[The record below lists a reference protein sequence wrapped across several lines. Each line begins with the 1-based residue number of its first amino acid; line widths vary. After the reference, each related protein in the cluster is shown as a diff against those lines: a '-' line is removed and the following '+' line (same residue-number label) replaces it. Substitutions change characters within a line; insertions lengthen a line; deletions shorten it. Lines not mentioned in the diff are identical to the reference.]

1 MACRFP
7 SSGDQKLIQIVDS
20 ALADVARRSG
30 EWLVCRPGCT
40 QCCIGVFPINQL
52 DAFRL
57 RRGLAD
63 LEVRAPERAA
73 EVRQRAREA
82 VARRA
87 REFPGDPLTGMLDEG
102 EEAEE
107 RFGDFAN
114 DEPCPALDPVTGY
127 CELYESRPMT
137 CRVFGPAVQSEDGL
151 GVCELCFHG
160 ASDQQKEI
168 QEMKQAGVVPGLA
181 AVLVGDNPA
190 SQIYVRSKVKTCE
203 SLGLFSEKIEPPTA
217 STTQDLLDLVDSLNN
232 RDEID
237 GILIQLP
244 LPPQVDSKKVL
255 EAVDP
260 AKDVDGFHP
269 VNIGYLVSGR
279 PGPVPCTPA
288 GVIEIIKRSGVEM
301 KGARAVVVGR
311 SDIVGKPTAMLLMH
325 NHATITICHSRTR
338 DLPGVAREGDI
349 LVAAMGKAAYV
360 TGNFIKPGAV
370 VIDVGQNVL
379 KTEEEVRRVFHDPTQ
394 ALQKLA
400 AKGQVL
406 VGDVQPEDALEKAGA
421 YTPVP
426 GGVGPLTIT
435 MLMVNTVQAA
445 KARRGVR
452 GAAA

>member
-1 MACRFP
+1 M
-7 SSGDQKLIQIVDS
+7 S
-20 ALADVARRSG
+20 AR
-30 EWLVCRPGCT
+30 
-40 QCCIGVFPINQL
+40 IL
-52 DAFRL
+52 DGNKIRDEIL
-57 RRGLAD
+57 KD
-63 LEVRAPERAA
+63 L
-73 EVRQRAREA
+73 
-82 VARRA
+82 
-87 REFPGDPLTGMLDEG
+87 
-102 EEAEE
+102 
-107 RFGDFAN
+107 
-114 DEPCPALDPVTGY
+114 
-127 CELYESRPMT
+127 
-137 CRVFGPAVQSEDGL
+137 
-151 GVCELCFHG
+151 
-160 ASDQQKEI
+160 QKEI

-325 NHATITICHSRTR
+325 NHATVTICHSRTR

-435 MLMVNTVQAA
+435 MLMVNTVKAA
-445 KARRGVR
+445 RARRGIR
-452 GAAA
+452 AAAA